1 MKTTSVQPF
10 VIADQTIQSGHQ
22 LELDLPISAM
32 SNRQTMSLPVKVYHG
47 AKPGPVLFVS
57 AAIHGDE
64 IIGVEIIRR
73 LSKRPSLKQLAGTLL
88 LVPIVNGYGFLNRS
102 RYLPD
107 RRDLN
112 RSFPGS
118 ETGSLAARLAHLF
131 LDEIVERSDYGIDLH
146 SAAIHRE
153 NLPQIRV
160 TSEDDKLL
168 ALAKTFGAPATI
180 ISSIRDGSL
189 REAASER
196 GVPVLLFEGGEGLR
210 FDETAVRAGL
220 AGILRVM
227 SSIGMLPK
235 KANQPPSI
243 TSFVSSKSNWV
254 RAPEGGLL
262 QLKKRLG
269 ATVEPGDRIGVV
281 TDIFDEEQYEI
292 FSEHAGIVI
301 GRSTLPIV
309 NEGDAIM
316 HIARA
321 AEAEIA
327 GERVEAFVDHLALA
341 PMFYEDEI
349 I

>member
-1 MKTTSVQPF
+1 
-10 VIADQTIQSGHQ
+10 
-22 LELDLPISAM
+22 
-32 SNRQTMSLPVKVYHG
+32 MSLPVKIYHG

-64 IIGVEIIRR
+64 IVGVEIIRR

-131 LDEIVERSDYGIDLH
+131 LDEIVGRSDYGIDLH

-160 TSEDDKLL
+160 ASEDEKLL

-180 ISSIRDGSL
+180 ISSNRDGSL

-227 SSIGMLPK
+227 SAIDMLPK
-235 KANQPPSI
+235 NANQRPQIS
-243 TSFVSSKSNWV
+243 SFVSSKSNWV

-269 ATVEPGDRIGVV
+269 ATVEQGDRIGVV

-292 FSEHAGIVI
+292 FSEHDGIVI

-316 HIARA
+316 HIART

-327 GERVEAFVDHLALA
+327 GERVEALVDHLALA